1 MSDRI
6 LVVEDDD
13 DHRVTTCSLLR
24 ANKRDVVGA
33 HSAEKALGI
42 LESQEIGVMLI
53 DIHLPG
59 MSGIELAE
67 KIAASSAPIRIVLT
81 SGGDRTLYDQL
92 KIKFAFLRKPYDAD
106 TLMAALDGDAA

>member
-24 ANKRDVVGA
+24 AKKRNVVGA

-42 LESQEIGVMLI
+42 LDTQEIGVMLI
-53 DIHLPG
+53 DINLPG
-59 MSGIELAE
+59 MSGIELA
-67 KIAASSAPIRIVLT
+67 KHIAATAPPIRIVLT
-81 SGGDRTLYDQL
+81 SGGDRMIYDQL
-92 KIKFAFLRKPYDAD
+92 NINFTYLRKPYDAD

>member
-1 MSDRI
+1 MSNRI

-24 ANKRDVVGA
+24 AKKRDVVGA

-42 LESQEIGVMLI
+42 LDTQDIGIMLI
-53 DIHLPG
+53 DINLPG

-67 KIAASSAPIRIVLT
+67 RIAATSWPIKIVLT
-81 SGGDRTLYDQL
+81 SGGDCTVYNEL
-92 KIKFAFLRKPYDAD
+92 KIKFTYLPKPYDAD
-106 TLMAALDGDAA
+106 SLMSALDGDAA